1 MSEEPIPRETR
12 CQRGHQIVWDR
23 DGQGF
28 ETREPMTGRVL
39 RRSTLATGTTWRDVK
54 FCTVCGN
61 LLLPA
66 TNRYEE
72 GWKGR

>member
-12 CQRGHQIVWDR
+12 CQIGHQIVWDQ
-23 DGQGF
+23 DGLGF
-28 ETREPMTGRVL
+28 ETREPMTGRPL
-39 RRSTLATGTTWRDVK
+39 NHIRLQNKTWRDVK